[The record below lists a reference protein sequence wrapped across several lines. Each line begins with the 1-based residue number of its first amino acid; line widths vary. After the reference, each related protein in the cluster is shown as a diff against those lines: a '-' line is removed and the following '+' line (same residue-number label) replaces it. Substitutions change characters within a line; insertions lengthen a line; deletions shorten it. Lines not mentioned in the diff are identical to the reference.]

1 MIVCSLNEWQDIL
14 DGFNMLLTKKE
25 NWQLLW
31 WICHQRH
38 HRCSSKF
45 LLSNLAQLLGL
56 GPWWDNELFMA
67 FCTFLKVSD
76 IFSMISR
83 IQCDKKIGSHIFI
96 QSVQWQW
103 RILLA
108 LNLDHRLSIWV
119 CFHVNFCISRKI
131 PRFDFEG

>member
-25 NWQLLW
+25 NWQLLC

-76 IFSMISR
+76 IFIMISR

-119 CFHVNFCISRKI
+119 CFYVNISRKI
-131 PRFDFEG
+131 PRFRFEG